1 MSVLDQNVVRL
12 EIAMNE
18 PERVHP
24 RDSLR
29 DFHQD
34 LHFLLVA
41 QSARGVRATE
51 SYFLE

>member
-1 MSVLDQNVVRL
+1 MIVLDQNVVCL

-29 DFHQD
+29 NLDQD
-34 LHFLLVA
+34 LLFLLVT
-41 QSARGVRATE
+41 QSARE
-51 SYFLE
+51 